1 MERIN
6 PKEYLKA
13 YVDEY
18 RNEPKGYY
26 YISGY
31 ANKLLFL
38 IEKLSNDVN
47 NLYFVK
53 LRLED
58 FINDDLEDLLRSDSK
73 SRSYKVKLNSA
84 VNNLS
89 DIKSNFFKR
98 IENVK
103 FE

>member
-1 MERIN
+1 MEKIN
-6 PKEYLKA
+6 PKVYLKA

-38 IEKLSNDVN
+38 IEKLSNDEI

-58 FINDDLEDLLRSDSK
+58 FINDVLEDL
-73 SRSYKVKLNSA
+73 SRSNPKSKNYKVKLNSA
-84 VNNLS
+84 LNGLS
-89 DIKSNFFKR
+89 DIKSDFFRR
-98 IENVK
+98 IENVN